1 VTTGRSRT
9 VIIAVALVLAH
20 AALGGAQEFEPRTYA
35 VAPVDLNFIAV
46 GYGFV
51 TGAVFMDPAP
61 PAATPAPEPMPTQS
75 PWPIRSPGVISEI

>member
-1 VTTGRSRT
+1 
-9 VIIAVALVLAH
+9 VAL
-20 AALGGAQEFEPRTYA
+20 
-35 VAPVDLNFIAV
+35 VDLNFIAV

-75 PWPIRSPGVISEI
+75 PRPIRSPGVISEI